1 MQIYPYRSLIS
12 MFYVM
17 VFGNF
22 VISVVRVPDLKIAVR
37 FYSFSFSFDAV
48 SQKMSD
54 SEELNSEP
62 SFLAS

>member
-17 VFGNF
+17 VFVNF
-22 VISVVRVPDLKIAVR
+22 VIFYSKGYGFDDCVS
-37 FYSFSFSFDAV
+37 FYSFSLSFDAA

-62 SFLAS
+62 SLFAS

>member
-22 VISVVRVPDLKIAVR
+22 EISVVRI
-37 FYSFSFSFDAV
+37 
-48 SQKMSD
+48 
-54 SEELNSEP
+54 SELMIVLDFTAFP
-62 SFLAS
+62 

>member
-22 VISVVRVPDLKIAVR
+22 EIFNEKVFFEI
-37 FYSFSFSFDAV
+37 
-48 SQKMSD
+48 
-54 SEELNSEP
+54 
-62 SFLAS
+62 FLRPQPMII